1 MRNCGRGVAG
11 LVPLLGL
18 AVALLAAPA
27 AVAAQDA
34 GTVAASDTVW
44 VIRLADGT
52 SLVGRVVA
60 ATADRVTFET
70 AGGTRVEV
78 PRAQIASL
86 RRADGRLVDG
96 AYWFADPNHT
106 RLFVLAPTGRTLAAG
121 EGYVSAFN
129 IFLPFVAYGVTD
141 AFTIAGATPILPT
154 IIGRV
159 FYVAP
164 KLRVVHRPTFDAS
177 VGVLAFFV
185 TQELDE
191 GSAGLLYGVGT
202 WGTTDRS
209 VTAGAG
215 WGYFVGRS
223 ESELTS
229 EPVIMIGGDT
239 RVARTMK
246 LVTENYFVAGES
258 SAVLSAAVRL
268 FGERISVDL
277 GIMGLLDGGDFDW
290 VPGGNFVY
298 NFGRR
303 R

>member
-1 MRNCGRGVAG
+1 MRYGG
-11 LVPLLGL
+11 LVGCLGL

-27 AVAAQDA
+27 VVAAQDA
-34 GTVAASDTVW
+34 AAAVEVSDTMW
-44 VIRLADGT
+44 VVRLADGT

-60 ATADRVTFET
+60 VTADRVTFET
-70 AGGTRVEV
+70 SGGTRVEV
-78 PRAQIASL
+78 ARAQIASL
-86 RRADGRLVDG
+86 RRAEGRVVNG
-96 AYWFADPNHT
+96 AYWFPDPNHT

-121 EGYVSAFN
+121 EAYISAFN

-141 AFTIAGATPILPT
+141 AFTLAGGTPVLPMV
-154 IIGRV
+154 IGRV
-159 FYVAP
+159 IYVAP
-164 KLRVVHRPTFDAS
+164 KLRVVHRPRFDAS
-177 VGVLAFFV
+177 VGVLALFA

-191 GSAGLLYGVGT
+191 GSIGLLYGVGT

-215 WGYFVGRS
+215 WGYFVGRG

-229 EPVIMIGGDT
+229 EPVIMLGGDT
-239 RVARTMK
+239 RVARTVK
-246 LVTENYFVAGES
+246 LVTENYVVVGES
-258 SAVLSAAVRL
+258 GAVLTAAVRL

-277 GIMGLLDGGDFDW
+277 GIMGLLDGSEFNW